1 MLRNT
6 YYDRDEMRLQED
18 KKWVNLQEYYD
29 VEYWSKK
36 FGVTPELLQRAVKES
51 GSTAANDVEQY
62 IRSMYPFK
70 K

>member
-6 YYDRDEMRLQED
+6 YYDRDEMRMQDD

-36 FGVTPELLQRAVKES
+36 FGVKPELLQRAVKES
-51 GSTAANDVEQY
+51 GSTAAGDVENY
-62 IRSMYPFK
+62 IKSKYPFK
-70 K
+70 